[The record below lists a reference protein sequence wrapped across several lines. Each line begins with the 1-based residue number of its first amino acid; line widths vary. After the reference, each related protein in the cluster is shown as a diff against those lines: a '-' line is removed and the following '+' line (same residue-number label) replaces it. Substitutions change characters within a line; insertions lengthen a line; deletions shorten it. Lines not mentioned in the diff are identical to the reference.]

1 MKILLLLLTFFYLGG
16 CEIQAQNSN
25 LPDSLDVY
33 ADSVYVNFEDS
44 LDLED
49 LTLEP
54 LSVPSMTALLQEA
67 HSHLNT
73 RYCASGKKPS
83 TGFDCSGFVH
93 YCYDQTFGINLPVS
107 SREYKKVGKK
117 VSIKNAQPGDII
129 CFTGRN
135 ARSRQLG
142 HVGIVIEN
150 SSDIYFIH
158 SASQG
163 GIRVDRLS
171 QKYYKDRFRSI
182 RRISNLSN

>member
-73 RYCASGKKPS
+73 RYCA
-83 TGFDCSGFVH
+83 
-93 YCYDQTFGINLPVS
+93 
-107 SREYKKVGKK
+107 
-117 VSIKNAQPGDII
+117 
-129 CFTGRN
+129 
-135 ARSRQLG
+135 
-142 HVGIVIEN
+142 
-150 SSDIYFIH
+150 
-158 SASQG
+158 
-163 GIRVDRLS
+163 
-171 QKYYKDRFRSI
+171 
-182 RRISNLSN
+182 